1 VLISIGV
8 PGPQLKGKTCPLPGA
23 VQSTVAPDVLFRI
36 VGDEAVLL
44 NLKTELY
51 LGLDPVGTR
60 MWTVLTTAPSIK
72 DAYETLLQ
80 EYDVEPERC
89 ERDLFAILEKLQQ
102 EGLIEVLNVKVP

>member
-1 VLISIGV
+1 MTNTWSSRVS
-8 PGPQLKGKTCPLPGA
+8 
-23 VQSTVAPDVLFRI
+23 VAPDVLFRI

-60 MWTVLTTAPSIK
+60 MWTVLTSAPSVQ

-80 EYDVEPERC
+80 EYDVDAERL
-89 ERDLFAILEKLQQ
+89 RSDLSDFLDKLSLQT
-102 EGLIEVLNVKVP
+102 LVTIDAVSDVSIPHLT